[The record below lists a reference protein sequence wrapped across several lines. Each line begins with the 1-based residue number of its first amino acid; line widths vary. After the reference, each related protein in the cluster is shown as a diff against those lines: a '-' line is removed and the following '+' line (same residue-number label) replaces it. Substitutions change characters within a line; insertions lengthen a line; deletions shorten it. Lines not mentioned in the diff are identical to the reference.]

1 MSDCGNGSFVPRVN
15 RMSLPLCPGK
25 VAWLVDALAAPIAR
39 AQIAP
44 IAAFDLVRFLIA
56 RLLAIGPS
64 IPDNVARGL
73 AAQALEVLVAQLDVE
88 HREVFLGVLCGK
100 CSGDRG
106 EIRRAAKQPGELDLV
121 RGGVV
126 AAG

>member
-1 MSDCGNGSFVPRVN
+1 MSDCGNGTFVPRMN

-44 IAAFDLVRFLIA
+44 IAAFDFVRFLIA

-64 IPDNVARGL
+64 IQDNVARGL
-73 AAQALEVLVAQLDVE
+73 AAQPLEVRVAQVDIE
-88 HREVFLGVLCGK
+88 RREVFLDMLG
-100 CSGDRG
+100 
-106 EIRRAAKQPGELDLV
+106 
-121 RGGVV
+121 
-126 AAG
+126 